1 MRISKDILTK
11 RVKLL
16 NKMLKRPEAS
26 WTASKAGL
34 TANIGNFHLYG
45 AYGLTGVQETCNE
58 QGGVYETLPLSTK
71 RELYIQINALIKGIE
86 LSNSN

>member
-1 MRISKDILTK
+1 MRINKDILKK

-26 WTASKAGL
+26 WTLDKGNM

-45 AYGLTGVQETCNE
+45 AYGMTALQETCNE
-58 QGGVYETLPLSTK
+58 QGGVYDVLPLCSK
-71 RELYIQINALIKGIE
+71 RELYGQINAMIKGIE
-86 LSNSN
+86 AVSK